1 MIVCNYVTGR
11 LKAQKHIAWGNAL
24 CTKWLVYSPCKG
36 KSPNKNKCFCPF
48 RAKFPTAIYLGR
60 CPRL

>member
-1 MIVCNYVTGR
+1 MIVRNYVTGG

-24 CTKWLVYSPCKG
+24 CTKRLVYSPCKG

-48 RAKFPTAIYLGR
+48 RAKLPTAIYLGR